1 MFSALR
7 IFRVLRVFKVIS
19 GERQM
24 RVILDAIFRAI
35 PGIAWAAG
43 VMALIYARMGSA
55 PAPGARGQVE
65 NMRTEGVRDFCKIF
79 PVLLFSC
86 RPGPHDPSQRALPAR
101 WAVTRSSTAAMRSF
115 VRFPPDVMASG

>member
-43 VMALIYARMGSA
+43 VMALIYAR
-55 PAPGARGQVE
+55 
-65 NMRTEGVRDFCKIF
+65 K
-79 PVLLFSC
+79 
-86 RPGPHDPSQRALPAR
+86 
-101 WAVTRSSTAAMRSF
+101 
-115 VRFPPDVMASG
+115 

>member
-19 GERQM
+19 GVRQM

-43 VMALIYARMGSA
+43 VMALIYARLGCA
-55 PAPGARGQVE
+55 PASGARGATARDARHSRAGGRRASK
-65 NMRTEGVRDFCKIF
+65 MRGSSPEE
-79 PVLLFSC
+79 VL
-86 RPGPHDPSQRALPAR
+86 
-101 WAVTRSSTAAMRSF
+101 
-115 VRFPPDVMASG
+115 

>member
-35 PGIAWAAG
+35 PGIDWAAG
-43 VMALIYARMGSA
+43 VMALICAR
-55 PAPGARGQVE
+55 
-65 NMRTEGVRDFCKIF
+65 K
-79 PVLLFSC
+79 
-86 RPGPHDPSQRALPAR
+86 
-101 WAVTRSSTAAMRSF
+101 
-115 VRFPPDVMASG
+115 